1 VGSDEGWGGRGHGR
15 DDERRRLVTADLDR
29 LDLELRSV
37 PGVVAVGLEGVD
49 GGQLVVQ
56 VVALAA
62 LAPPDLRER
71 VRKAVEI
78 CPEPVSLE
86 FLVEAPPRN

>member
-1 VGSDEGWGGRGHGR
+1 M
-15 DDERRRLVTADLDR
+15 TADLDR

-37 PGVVAVGLEGVD
+37 PGVVAVGLEGD
-49 GGQLVVQ
+49 GPTLVVQ
-56 VVALAA
+56 VVALAS

-71 VRKAVEI
+71 VRKTVEI

-86 FLVEAPPRN
+86 FVIEAAAPAAATPPT

>member
-1 VGSDEGWGGRGHGR
+1 M
-15 DDERRRLVTADLDR
+15 TADLDR

-37 PGVVAVGLEGVD
+37 PGVVAVGLDSSGS
-49 GGQLVVQ
+49 QLVVQ

-62 LAPPDLRER
+62 VAPPDLRDR

-86 FLVEAPPRN
+86 FLVEAASRAAV

>member
-1 VGSDEGWGGRGHGR
+1 M
-15 DDERRRLVTADLDR
+15 TADLDR

-62 LAPPDLRER
+62 SPRTTCASGCARPSRSAPNRSASSSSSR
-71 VRKAVEI
+71 
-78 CPEPVSLE
+78 
-86 FLVEAPPRN
+86 PRQRARADPAC

>member
-1 VGSDEGWGGRGHGR
+1 
-15 DDERRRLVTADLDR
+15 
-29 LDLELRSV
+29 
-37 PGVVAVGLEGVD
+37 
-49 GGQLVVQ
+49 VQ

-86 FLVEAPPRN
+86 FLVEASR

>member
-1 VGSDEGWGGRGHGR
+1 M
-15 DDERRRLVTADLDR
+15 TADLDR

-37 PGVVAVGLEGVD
+37 PGVIAVGLEGD
-49 GGQLVVQ
+49 GPQLVVQ

-86 FLVEAPPRN
+86 FLVEAPPRVGV

>member
-1 VGSDEGWGGRGHGR
+1 M
-15 DDERRRLVTADLDR
+15 TADLDR

-37 PGVVAVGLEGVD
+37 PGVVCVGLEGD
-49 GGQLVVQ
+49 RGGLVVQ

-71 VRKAVEI
+71 VRKVVEI
-78 CPEPVSLE
+78 CAEPVSLE
-86 FLVEAPPRN
+86 FLVEAPPRPPMAASPA

>member
-1 VGSDEGWGGRGHGR
+1 M
-15 DDERRRLVTADLDR
+15 TADLDR

-37 PGVVAVGLEGVD
+37 PGVVSVGLDSTGST
-49 GGQLVVQ
+49 LVVQ

-62 LAPPDLRER
+62 VAPPDLRER

-86 FLVEAPPRN
+86 FLVEAPARAIA

>member
-1 VGSDEGWGGRGHGR
+1 M
-15 DDERRRLVTADLDR
+15 TADLDR

-37 PGVVAVGLEGVD
+37 PGVVGVGLEGD
-49 GGQLVVQ
+49 GPQLVVQ

-71 VRKAVEI
+71 VRRAVDS
-78 CPEPVSLE
+78 CPEQVSLE
-86 FLVEAPPRN
+86 FLVEAPPRV

>member
-1 VGSDEGWGGRGHGR
+1 MEGHRM
-15 DDERRRLVTADLDR
+15 TADLDR

-37 PGVVAVGLEGVD
+37 PGVVAVGLEGD
-49 GGQLVVQ
+49 GPTLVVQ

-71 VRKAVEI
+71 VRKTVEI

-86 FLVEAPPRN
+86 FVIEAPSSVPVTLPPSS

>member
-1 VGSDEGWGGRGHGR
+1 M
-15 DDERRRLVTADLDR
+15 TADLDR

-37 PGVVAVGLEGVD
+37 PGVVCVGLESDRSG
-49 GGQLVVQ
+49 LVVQ
-56 VVALAA
+56 VVAMAA

-71 VRKAVEI
+71 VRRVVEV

-86 FLVEAPPRN
+86 FLVEAPPRAPALPSP

>member
-1 VGSDEGWGGRGHGR
+1 
-15 DDERRRLVTADLDR
+15 VTADLDR

-37 PGVVAVGLEGVD
+37 PGVIAVGLEGD
-49 GGQLVVQ
+49 GPRLVVQ

-62 LAPPDLRER
+62 LAPPDLRDR

-86 FLVEAPPRN
+86 FLVEAAPRSV